1 MYVRM
6 LGPTGPHRA
15 VIDKILRGT
24 KTAEIPVEQPT
35 KFELTINIK
44 AAKAVKQVGNRRKR
58 VEKRFAR

>member
-6 LGPTGPHRA
+6 LGPTGPHRT

-35 KFELTINIK
+35 KFELERDEFRL
-44 AAKAVKQVGNRRKR
+44 RRIQ
-58 VEKRFAR
+58 RFRNSWRIPLV